1 MHPSRQAMLA
11 LLNTHKK
18 EHVMKAKI
26 SKNQK
31 LFRKLMQRFMAGAWK
46 MAYKA
51 AKQFGGKASDYFAE
65 SLRLIWA
72 ENYAKQLRF
81 F

>member
-1 MHPSRQAMLA
+1 
-11 LLNTHKK
+11 
-18 EHVMKAKI
+18 
-26 SKNQK
+26 
-31 LFRKLMQRFMAGAWK
+31 MAGAWK